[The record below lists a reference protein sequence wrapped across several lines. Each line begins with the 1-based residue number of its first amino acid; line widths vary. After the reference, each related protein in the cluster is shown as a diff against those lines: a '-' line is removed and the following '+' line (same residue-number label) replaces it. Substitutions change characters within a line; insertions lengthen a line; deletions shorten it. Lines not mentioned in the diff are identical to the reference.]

1 MPAAPTTPTPAADVP
16 RTPSSA
22 PLAAKDGPAFNVE
35 TIDVVPTP
43 TCAASTRTGS
53 PAAALTALGPA
64 RREATSAPSPPSA
77 APRIARRERGA
88 EESADIGGPPS
99 DAKSAGK
106 GLDGE
111 QYRRPRRVRPHV
123 FAVGRKQ
130 VFERSSQPE
139 ICCNSHTRTLTA
151 RFVGPETGG
160 RPDHGIGVRG

>member
-88 EESADIGGPPS
+88 EESADIAGPPKLRNRPARAS
-99 DAKSAGK
+99 TASSI
-106 GLDGE
+106 DGHDGS
-111 QYRRPRRVRPHV
+111 VL
-123 FAVGRKQ
+123 
-130 VFERSSQPE
+130 
-139 ICCNSHTRTLTA
+139 ICL
-151 RFVGPETGG
+151 P
-160 RPDHGIGVRG
+160 